1 MAVYEL
7 RTYTLYVAT
16 RIEALEYY
24 KTKVWP
30 VVQKY
35 EANLVGYFLG
45 DIGALNQLIHIWKF
59 EDDNDRRAF
68 WNTLMTDE
76 EFSAVIKNLRTYIQ
90 KQENKL
96 LLEAPWGQHP

>member
-1 MAVYEL
+1 MAIYEL

-16 RIEALEYY
+16 RAKALETY

-35 EANLVGYFLG
+35 EANLVGYFIG
-45 DIGALNQLIHIWKF
+45 DIGALNELIHIWKF

-68 WNTLMTDE
+68 WGRLMADE
-76 EFSAVIKNLRTYIQ
+76 EFLEVVAEMRPMIQ
-90 KQENKL
+90 KQESKL
-96 LLEAPWGQHP
+96 LLEAPWGPKP